1 MKQYKLKSRE
11 FVTQF
16 WEKLGIT
23 VTENY
28 LTENEFK
35 IFTYTTEE
43 IMESGHS
50 FRYISS
56 KCKSNDRWIIPIEC
70 LQEIYT
76 LKII

>member
-16 WEKLGIT
+16 WEKLGIF
-23 VTENY
+23 VTDNY
-28 LTENEFK
+28 WTENEFK

-43 IMESGHS
+43 IVESGYN
-50 FRYISS
+50 FRCIYN
-56 KCKSNDRWIIPIEC
+56 KCLSNGRWIIPIEC
-70 LQEIYT
+70 LQDIYT

>member
-16 WEKLGIT
+16 WGKLGMT
-23 VTENY
+23 VVEDY
-28 LTENEFK
+28 FIENEFK
-35 IFTYTTEE
+35 IFTYTIEE
-43 IMESGHS
+43 IHKSRYNFQCIYNKCLSGD
-50 FRYISS
+50 
-56 KCKSNDRWIIPIEC
+56 KWIIPIEC

>member
-16 WEKLGIT
+16 FGKRGIS
-23 VTENY
+23 VTDDY
-28 LTENEFK
+28 WTENEFK

-43 IMESGHS
+43 IVESGHVQCI
-50 FRYISS
+50 YN
-56 KCKSNDRWIIPIEC
+56 KCLSGDKWIIPIEC

>member
-16 WEKLGIT
+16 WGKLGMT
-23 VTENY
+23 VVEDY
-28 LTENEFK
+28 FIENEFK

-43 IMESGHS
+43 IVESGHVQCIYS
-50 FRYISS
+50 ERKIDDYYV
-56 KCKSNDRWIIPIEC
+56 IPIEC